1 MQLGIPARNRPLSI
15 RRGTYLLE
23 GQRMGCIAQDGDIRG
38 EVVFAQAIR
47 QAKGL
52 LRHHTRKQ

>member
-1 MQLGIPARNRPLSI
+1 
-15 RRGTYLLE
+15 
-23 GQRMGCIAQDGDIRG
+23 MGCIAQDGDIRG